1 MLSSSWATVIA
12 AVVAAVPQASVT
24 PCLFSWRGA
33 TLSLP
38 RGPRP
43 SRSVDW
49 AHLSS
54 PCTEV
59 WLQLPLDPQLHQFPS
74 PLLPH
79 GDALG
84 KLTEPAPLP
93 LSPSPAEMPRFS
105 SRRPGPKAPGLTHH
119 MPFFFSVG
127 PAAPQEGI
135 FRALSVEWKS
145 RSSTLTSPQLI
156 WGVFSTCH
164 PLPHTGALTKRLELE
179 GRNKNVSPVIPF
191 LAPSLLSSTSPNWKD
206 LPFPAEWELHLC
218 HNLSSQHHGSK

>member
-1 MLSSSWATVIA
+1 MLSSSWATVTA
-12 AVVAAVPQASVT
+12 AAVAAVPQASMT

-43 SRSVDW
+43 SRSADW

-93 LSPSPAEMPRFS
+93 PSPSPTEMPRFS
-105 SRRPGPKAPGLTHH
+105 SRRPGPKAPWTNTPHAL
-119 MPFFFSVG
+119 FLLR
-127 PAAPQEGI
+127 
-135 FRALSVEWKS
+135 RAGSTTRGDLSSSERGVEVQALHTDFPS
-145 RSSTLTSPQLI
+145 AYLGCVFYLPSLTSH
-156 WGVFSTCH
+156 SC
-164 PLPHTGALTKRLELE
+164 PHQEA
-179 GRNKNVSPVIPF
+179 
-191 LAPSLLSSTSPNWKD
+191 
-206 LPFPAEWELHLC
+206 
-218 HNLSSQHHGSK
+218 